1 MILWSKLELMD
12 VNNQR
17 KTRNLSGL
25 AAAGDGIQK
34 HHKMI
39 WIPQMQEQWR
49 KNLDGRLLL
58 IP

>member
-1 MILWSKLELMD
+1 MD